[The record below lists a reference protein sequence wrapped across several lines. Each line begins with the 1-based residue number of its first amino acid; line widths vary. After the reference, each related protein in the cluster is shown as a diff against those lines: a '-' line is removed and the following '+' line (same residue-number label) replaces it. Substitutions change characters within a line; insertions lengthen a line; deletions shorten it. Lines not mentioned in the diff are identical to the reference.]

1 MEAMRAISNLAATAT
16 IFVLSAGPALA
27 WGDDGHKVVALIA
40 YKHLTPAAKA
50 KVDAILAGDTDTLT
64 APDFASRAT
73 WADKWRNSHR
83 ETSEWHFADVE
94 LSSGDLNAAC
104 FNFPPLPAGTP
115 ASLGPKE
122 DCAANKIAQFA
133 AELKDPNTSD
143 DERRFALKF
152 ILHFV
157 GDLHQP
163 LHSSDSDDRGGNCVL
178 LTDGP
183 HANLHSFWDTTIV
196 KTLGSSPIDIATK
209 LDAKITKKN
218 LRDWEKGD
226 PKAWT
231 MEAFGLAKAVA
242 YQLPSHS
249 ACSDKPAPITL
260 SAAYKK
266 KAGTTVT
273 LQLQRAGIRLAHEL
287 NQVLQLDRAD

>member
-1 MEAMRAISNLAATAT
+1 MKSVRTACLV
-16 IFVLSAGPALA
+16 IASSASLVAGPALA
-27 WGDDGHKVVALIA
+27 WGDDGHKVAALIA

-64 APDFASRAT
+64 GTDVASRAT
-73 WADKWRNSHR
+73 WADKWRTSHR
-83 ETSEWHFADVE
+83 DTAAWHFSDVE

-104 FNFPPLPAGTP
+104 FSFPSLPAGTP
-115 ASLGPKE
+115 ASQGTKD
-122 DCAANKIAQFA
+122 DCAANKISQFE
-133 AELKDPNTSD
+133 AELKDPTTSD

-152 ILHFV
+152 LLHFV

-178 LTDGP
+178 ITGGS
-183 HANLHSFWDTTIV
+183 HANLHSYWDTTVV
-196 KTLGSSPIDIATK
+196 KTLGSSPSDIATK

-218 LRDWEKGD
+218 VKDWSAGD

-231 MEAFGLAKAVA
+231 TEAFGLAKTVA
-242 YQLPSHS
+242 YKLPMHGTC
-249 ACSDKPAPITL
+249 AAKPAPITL

-266 KAGTTVT
+266 KAASTATT
-273 LQLQRAGIRLAHEL
+273 QLQRAGIRLAYEL
-287 NQVLQLDRAD
+287 NQALS